1 MKKAITIFALILMIF
16 AVSCSNDTPAP
27 ANEVPEKADLSVA
40 TPAVPETAADDAV
53 FAQFLPIITAMQDP
67 YIEAVSDN
75 WTNWYN
81 SDEEKIFTQVDGKMY
96 VTVDGAVLRAGDSV
110 DYDPLTPNSIKV
122 NDVEY
127 TSASA
132 QGRKYIEDVNDLVG
146 TMVKNVES
154 IDVEKIFSFSEEITA
169 EGQTEPTTVTYTI
182 TVTGGKT
189 TTTDELAEPGLNVL
203 EANEISIVVSPE
215 YGGVTT
221 AKLNVYDVIETDEA
235 TDLVPDPQ
243 PYKDTKYVLTVG
255 DASYSIPEGTGRD
268 QINAVLNAIFN

>member
-1 MKKAITIFALILMIF
+1 MKKAITILALILMIF

-53 FAQFLPIITAMQDP
+53 FAQFLPIITAMQAP

-75 WTNWYN
+75 WTNYYDN
-81 SDEEKIFTQVDGKMY
+81 AGEKIYTQVDGKMY

-110 DYDPLTPNSIKV
+110 VYDPDFTPNVITV
-122 NDVEY
+122 NDVIY

-146 TMVKNVES
+146 AMVKNVES
-154 IDVEKIFSFSEEITA
+154 TDVEKIFSFSETNTP

-203 EANEISIVVSPE
+203 EAKEISIVVSPK
-215 YGGVTT
+215 YGDVTT
-221 AKLNVYDVIETDEA
+221 AKLNVYEVIETDEA
-235 TDLVPDPQ
+235 TDLNPDPQ

-255 DASYSIPEGTGRD
+255 DTSYNAALGSS
-268 QINAVLNAIFN
+268 QIDAVIRAIFK

>member
-1 MKKAITIFALILMIF
+1 MKKAITILALILMIF

-75 WTNWYN
+75 WTNYYDN
-81 SDEEKIFTQVDGKMY
+81 AGEKIYTQVDGKIY
-96 VTVDGAVLRAGDSV
+96 VTADGAVLRAGDSV
-110 DYDPLTPNSIKV
+110 DYSTPNAITV

-132 QGRKYIEDVNDLVG
+132 QGRKYIEDVNDLAG
-146 TMVKNVES
+146 AMVKNVES
-154 IDVEKIFSFSEEITA
+154 TDVEKIFSFSEANTP

-255 DASYSIPEGTGRD
+255 DASYSIPEGIGRD